1 MKDII
6 IIIAIAIVIGAALF
20 YIIRAKRRGEKC
32 VGCPH
37 SKVCSG
43 KCASAKQEQE
53 GKANKYN
60 CCK

>member
-20 YIIRAKRRGEKC
+20 YIIRAKMRGEKC
-32 VGCPH
+32 IGCPH
-37 SKVCSG
+37 SKECGG

-53 GKANKYN
+53 DKTDKRD